1 MKASTD
7 LFDLVK
13 SMSRSEIL
21 SFKIACGADNQIYL
35 QLFEAICEQ
44 TAYNEIA
51 LKKLLYKELKT
62 AKFAVLKKYLFDRLD
77 KFLSARYDEQDA
89 YFIMI
94 KHFKMA
100 QIYYDRQLLDLC
112 KKELHKAEILAESN
126 HCYAEQ
132 LLIYKLKEKL
142 IRGLQTPADYE
153 TLHNEFIL
161 KESETFNLYSN
172 LSHFKHLDSEF
183 VVALN
188 KLNAISSDVALNE
201 IKKIWDHPLL
211 SDENQAQSLLSKYFY
226 YTIKASCANLLGK
239 VDEGLIYREKC
250 VELLANNAFD
260 GADYNRFYIVATHNY
275 LKNLRTLQLW
285 DKFQVAFT
293 KMEHFTKLNYDKI
306 DQRSRMFLFTIII
319 FNKPDEIIL
328 SGNNSDFKTYLKFFE
343 SEMKIHI
350 ENLDPS
356 YVAFLH
362 VSVIYNCIR
371 FAMPEKALD
380 LINRMSALGLD
391 KRLDKLYNKV
401 FRLFV
406 LMVHFELKN
415 YRLLRNLAE
424 AHMRYLQRNGKP
436 TRFEKCLTRF
446 FQGISFDKDELL
458 RLQHELIEIHNYK
471 EEKFQFEYIQI
482 LSWIEHHITGQ
493 PFATILRK
501 QQLGN

>member
-1 MKASTD
+1 MKASTE
-7 LFDLVK
+7 LFDLIK
-13 SMSRSEIL
+13 SMSRSEIV
-21 SFKIACGADNQIYL
+21 SFKIACGADKQIYL
-35 QLFEAICEQ
+35 QLFDAICEQ
-44 TAYNEIA
+44 TVYNEAA

-89 YFIMI
+89 YFIMM
-94 KHFKMA
+94 KHYKMA

-112 KKELHKAEILAESN
+112 KKELQKAEMLAESN

-142 IRGLQTPADYE
+142 IRGLQTPADFE
-153 TLHNEFIL
+153 KLHNEFML
-161 KESETFNLYSN
+161 KESHAFSLYSN
-172 LSHFKHLDSEF
+172 LSNYKHLDSEF
-183 VVALN
+183 VIALN
-188 KLNAISSDVALNE
+188 KLNNISSDAALNE
-201 IKKIWDHPLL
+201 IKRIWDYPLL
-211 SDENQAQSLLSKYFY
+211 SDENNAHSLLAKYFF

-239 VDEGLIYREKC
+239 LEEGLIYREKC
-250 VELLANNAFD
+250 VQLLSQNSFE
-260 GADYNRFYIVATHNY
+260 GADYNRLYIVSTHNY
-275 LKNLRTLQLW
+275 LKNLCTLKMWEKFRLAFNQMEQFIQL
-285 DKFQVAFT
+285 K
-293 KMEHFTKLNYDKI
+293 YDGI
-306 DQRSRMFLFTIII
+306 DQRSRMFLFAIII

-328 SGNNSDFKTYLKFFE
+328 SGNNSDFKAYLKFFE

-350 ENLDPS
+350 NSLDPS

-371 FAMPEKALD
+371 FAIPEKALD
-380 LINRMSALGLD
+380 LINRMNALGLD
-391 KRLDKLYNKV
+391 KKLDKLYNKV

-406 LMVHFELKN
+406 LMVHFDLKN

-424 AHMRYLQRNGKP
+424 AHLRYLQRNGKP
-436 TRFEKCLTRF
+436 TRFEKSLTRF
-446 FQGISFDKDELL
+446 FHGISFDKDALIQLHGELTEI
-458 RLQHELIEIHNYK
+458 QHHN

-501 QQLGN
+501 HQIG

>member
-1 MKASTD
+1 
-7 LFDLVK
+7 
-13 SMSRSEIL
+13 
-21 SFKIACGADNQIYL
+21 
-35 QLFEAICEQ
+35 
-44 TAYNEIA
+44 
-51 LKKLLYKELKT
+51 
-62 AKFAVLKKYLFDRLD
+62 
-77 KFLSARYDEQDA
+77 
-89 YFIMI
+89 
-94 KHFKMA
+94 
-100 QIYYDRQLLDLC
+100 
-112 KKELHKAEILAESN
+112 
-126 HCYAEQ
+126 
-132 LLIYKLKEKL
+132 
-142 IRGLQTPADYE
+142 
-153 TLHNEFIL
+153 
-161 KESETFNLYSN
+161 
-172 LSHFKHLDSEF
+172 
-183 VVALN
+183 
-188 KLNAISSDVALNE
+188 
-201 IKKIWDHPLL
+201 
-211 SDENQAQSLLSKYFY
+211 
-226 YTIKASCANLLGK
+226 
-239 VDEGLIYREKC
+239 
-250 VELLANNAFD
+250 
-260 GADYNRFYIVATHNY
+260 
-275 LKNLRTLQLW
+275 
-285 DKFQVAFT
+285 
-293 KMEHFTKLNYDKI
+293 
-306 DQRSRMFLFTIII
+306 MFLFTIII

-501 QQLGN
+501 QQLGD